1 MLYCKILRDVDD
13 ELIAI
18 HKADPIADFPD
29 NDTWWGDANI
39 KVTAE
44 LGTGFWWRGSDL
56 TQIEY
61 ETLQVF
67 GIKEIII

>member
-1 MLYCKILRDVDD
+1 MLYCRILRDVDN

-18 HKADPIADFPD
+18 HKADPIADSMD

-44 LGTGFWWRGSDL
+44 LGTGLWWRGRDL
-56 TQIEY
+56 TQSVY
-61 ETLQVF
+61 ETLQAF
-67 GIKEIII
+67 GIKEIKI